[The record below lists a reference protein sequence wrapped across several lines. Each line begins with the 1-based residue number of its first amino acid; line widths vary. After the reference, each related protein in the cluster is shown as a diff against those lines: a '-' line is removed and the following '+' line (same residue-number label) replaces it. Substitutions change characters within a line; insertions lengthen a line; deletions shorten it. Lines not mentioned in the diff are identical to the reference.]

1 MTMARH
7 TTGGADGKMLRVA
20 IPRHDPLTLHH
31 LVMDLNGTL
40 AVDGHVVAGVAE
52 RLAAL
57 RAHLQLHLLTAGTHG
72 HAEESAL
79 ALGLQ
84 PLAINT
90 GTDKRDY
97 VRALGPAN
105 VAGMGNGANDVLML
119 QQAALAIAVLGPEGL
134 CVDALRAADVVVTD
148 PCAGLDLLLHPAR
161 LLATLRL

>member
-7 TTGGADGKMLRVA
+7 PTGGDEGGVLRVA
-20 IPRHDPLTLHH
+20 IPGRDPLTLPH
-31 LVMDLNGTL
+31 LVLDLNGTL

-72 HAEESAL
+72 HVEESAL

-84 PLAINT
+84 PLAIGT
-90 GTDKRDY
+90 GTEKRDY

-105 VAGMGNGANDVLML
+105 VPAMGNGATDVLML
-119 QQAALAIAVLGPEGL
+119 QQAGPAIAVPGPEGP
-134 CVDALRAADVVVTD
+134 CVQALAPANVAGAD
-148 PCAGLDLLLHPAR
+148 PSP
-161 LLATLRL
+161 